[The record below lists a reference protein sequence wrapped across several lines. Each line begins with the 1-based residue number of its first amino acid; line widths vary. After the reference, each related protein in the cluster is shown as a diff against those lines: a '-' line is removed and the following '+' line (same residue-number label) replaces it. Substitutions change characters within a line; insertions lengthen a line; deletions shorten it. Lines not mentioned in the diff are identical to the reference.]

1 MLKAI
6 KIRGKEYPAS
16 KIVKVLM
23 ENGIVEIIYSPSDI
37 SNDKKIIAKFHECE
51 FISDKDGG

>member
-23 ENGIVEIIYSPSDI
+23 ENGIVEIIYSPSAI
-37 SNDKKIIAKFHECE
+37 SNDKKMIAKFYECE
-51 FISDKDGG
+51 FVSDKGGG

>member
-16 KIVKVLM
+16 NIVRVLM
-23 ENGIVEIIYSPSDI
+23 EKGIVEIIYSPSAI
-37 SNDKKIIAKFHECE
+37 SNDKKIIAKYHECE
-51 FISDKDGG
+51 FVSDRDGG

>member
-6 KIRGKEYPAS
+6 KIRGKEYPTN
-16 KIVKVLM
+16 KIVRVLM
-23 ENGIVEIIYSPSDI
+23 ENGIVEIIYSPSAI

-51 FISDKDGG
+51 FVTDKDGG

>member
-6 KIRGKEYPAS
+6 NVKGKEYP
-16 KIVKVLM
+16 VNRMTKVLM
-23 ENGIVEIIYSPSDI
+23 QGGFVEITYNPSVN
-37 SNDKKIIAKFHECE
+37 SSDKKIKAKFHECE

>member
-16 KIVKVLM
+16 KIVRVLM
-23 ENGIVEIIYSPSDI
+23 ENGIVEIIYSPSGI